1 MDAEVIIEGH
11 VWDEAND
18 YCLKLCKEDPSF
30 AYIPPF
36 DHPKLWEGHSTMV
49 DDLVWQCPEKP
60 DLIILSVGG
69 GGMMNGVCE
78 GLARNNW
85 KDVSIL
91 AVETEGA
98 ASLNAAI
105 AAGGPVTIDGI
116 TTVAKSLGAQRVAD
130 KAYENTQKFN
140 VISHLVTDESS
151 CSACVRFADEHRV
164 LVEPACGASLS
175 VVYDNADVLS
185 KFKNI
190 VVIVCGGS
198 KVDLAQI
205 DAWRG

>member
-1 MDAEVIIEGH
+1 MIRT
-11 VWDEAND
+11 
-18 YCLKLCKEDPSF
+18 SF
-30 AYIPPF
+30 SSA
-36 DHPKLWEGHSTMV
+36 
-49 DDLVWQCPEKP
+49 
-60 DLIILSVGG
+60 VGWSK
-69 GGMMNGVCE
+69 
-78 GLARNNW
+78 W
-85 KDVSIL
+85 K
-91 AVETEGA
+91 
-98 ASLNAAI
+98 
-105 AAGGPVTIDGI
+105 
-116 TTVAKSLGAQRVAD
+116 
-130 KAYENTQKFN
+130 Y
-140 VISHLVTDESS
+140 S